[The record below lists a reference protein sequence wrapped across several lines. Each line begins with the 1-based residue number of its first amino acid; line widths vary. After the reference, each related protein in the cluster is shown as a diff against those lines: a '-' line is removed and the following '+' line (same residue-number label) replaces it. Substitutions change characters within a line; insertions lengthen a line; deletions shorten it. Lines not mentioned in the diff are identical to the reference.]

1 MKSETLTE
9 ITILQPT
16 ALAPEGFNDW
26 LETGRALYEQRKT
39 LEWACADWLATGQEK
54 FPEQMALV
62 LPMLASDPIE
72 QKALTRS
79 AKIAASIPPAQR
91 CTALTFAHHMHI
103 ASLPV
108 EERLQ
113 LLGRAQSENLSARAM
128 RIIALERKAALGV
141 GNAEFEDDD
150 WEYHELMAIVRCWN
164 RARPDARQSFYDMAG
179 DCELGVIA
187 A

>member
-1 MKSETLTE
+1 ME
-9 ITILQPT
+9 IIFTPILPT
-16 ALAPEGFNDW
+16 CFADW
-26 LETGRALYEQRKT
+26 LETGRGLYEQRKS
-39 LEWACADWLATGQEK
+39 LDWACADWLATGQEK

-79 AKIAASIPPAQR
+79 AKVAASIPPAQR
-91 CTALTFAHHMHI
+91 CTALTFAHHMHV

-108 EERLQ
+108 DERLQ
-113 LLGRAQSENLSARAM
+113 LLDRAQSENLSARAT

-141 GNAEFEDDD
+141 GNAEFEEDDF
-150 WEYHELMAIVRCWN
+150 EYVELMAIVRWWN

-179 DCELGVIA
+179 DANLGVISA
-187 A
+187 